1 MRKRILSLALAAS
14 MALALAGCAGGTQE
28 LRAAQPPEPVEA
40 RADAA
45 LDTAAAAFGL
55 ELLRTSRAEGENTF
69 LSPLSVLLCLSM
81 AANGAEGE
89 TLAQFEAVL
98 GGGGSLEALNA
109 NCASLLAEYAA
120 LGEES
125 ELSIADSLWLD
136 GRVRVKD
143 AFVGRCTDTYQA
155 GVFSADFTGDATR
168 REINKWIEEH
178 TGGNI
183 KNALS
188 EIDPSTVLA
197 LVNAVY
203 FQGKWE
209 NEFDPD
215 DTREDRDF
223 YLEDGTRGQVDLM
236 SNGGGEEYYLE
247 VNGGQGVLLPY
258 RDGRTALLALL
269 PPEGTTLTDYLAG
282 LDAAGL
288 QSGITEAE
296 ASYLTL
302 HFPKFTAYWQ
312 ESLLEILADMGLTDA
327 FDPELADFSAMGT
340 DENGNPLY
348 ISAAVHGAGVE
359 VDEQGTR
366 AFAFTFFGMNGAAAP
381 PDTVLTFDRPFVY
394 GIVDIER
401 GIPLFLGTFERPE

>member
-258 RDGRTALLALL
+258 RDGRTAMLALL

>member
-1 MRKRILSLALAAS
+1 MKKRILSLVLVVS
-14 MALALAGCAGGTQE
+14 MVLALAGCAGGTRE
-28 LRAAQPPEPVEA
+28 LRAAQPPDVVAA
-40 RADAA
+40 RADPA

-55 ELLRTSRAEGENTF
+55 ELLRTGRTEGENTF

-81 AANGAEGE
+81 AANGAGGE
-89 TLAQFEAVL
+89 TLEQFAAVL
-98 GGGGSLEALNA
+98 GGGASLEAINA

-120 LGEES
+120 LGEETQ
-125 ELSIADSLWLD
+125 LSIANSLWLD
-136 GRVRVKD
+136 GRVRAED

-223 YLEDGTRGQVDLM
+223 HLEDGSCGPVDLM

-247 VNGGQGVLLPY
+247 INGGQGVLLPY
-258 RDGRTALLALL
+258 QDGRTALLALL

-282 LDAAGL
+282 LDAVQL
-288 QSGITEAE
+288 QNSIMEAE
-296 ASYLTL
+296 KSYLTL
-302 HFPKFTAYWQ
+302 YFPKFTAYWQ
-312 ESLLEILADMGLTDA
+312 KSLLDILTNMGLSDA
-327 FDPELADFSAMGT
+327 FDPALADFSAMGT

-348 ISAAVHGAGVE
+348 ISTAVHGAGVE

-366 AFAFTFFGMNGAAAP
+366 AFSFTFFGMNSAAAP

-394 GIVDIER
+394 GIVDVER
-401 GIPLFLGTFERPE
+401 GVPLFLGTFERPE